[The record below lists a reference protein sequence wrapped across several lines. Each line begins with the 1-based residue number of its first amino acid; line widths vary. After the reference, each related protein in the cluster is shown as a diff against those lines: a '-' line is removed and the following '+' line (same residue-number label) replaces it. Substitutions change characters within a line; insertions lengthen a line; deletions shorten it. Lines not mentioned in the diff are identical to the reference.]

1 VMPKALI
8 SKLKMKH
15 CRFYGQVLNPGL
27 IYSKID
33 WLDPDVNAKIKTSDA
48 DPGVS
53 TFNRGFVIGV
63 NAGF

>member
-1 VMPKALI
+1 MPKGLT
-8 SKLKMKH
+8 SKLKMKN
-15 CRFYGQVLNPGL
+15 CRIYGQVLNPGL

-33 WLDPDVNAKIKTSDA
+33 WLDPDLNARVKTSDA

>member
-1 VMPKALI
+1 MPK
-8 SKLKMKH
+8 SFMSRLKM
-15 CRFYGQVLNPGL
+15 RNLRVYGQVLNPGL
-27 IYSKID
+27 IYSKIK
-33 WLDPDVNAKIKTSDA
+33 WLDPDVNAKVKTSDA